1 MKAVFLGVGEAFD
14 ENYPTAS
21 ILVESKTKLLLDC
34 GYSSPPQIWKYN
46 PNPNF
51 LDVIYLTHSHADHYF
66 GLPSLITRMFVD
78 KRKKPLTII
87 CQTKDLSQ
95 LKKVFEY
102 GYKTILSRL
111 PFKLK
116 FLPIKPT
123 DKVVFKEF
131 KLSFAPTLHAIP
143 NLAIKV
149 DNNRKNLCYS
159 GDGEI
164 TPKTKQLFANTDL
177 LIHETYL
184 FDKHFPKHSSI
195 KEVINL
201 AKANNI
207 QKVALF
213 HLRRDIRQKLPQIK
227 SKLKNQAININF
239 PNPGDIISI

>member
-1 MKAVFLGVGEAFD
+1 MKTVFLGVGEAFD
-14 ENYPTAS
+14 ENYPTTS
-21 ILVESKTKLLLDC
+21 ILVKSKTKLLLDC

-46 PNPNF
+46 SNPNF
-51 LDVIYLTHSHADHYF
+51 LDAIYLTHFHADHYF

-87 CQTKDLSQ
+87 CQAKDLSQ
-95 LKKVFEY
+95 LKKVFEH
-102 GYKTILSRL
+102 GYKTILSRI
-111 PFKLK
+111 PFKLN
-116 FLPIKPT
+116 FLPIKST
-123 DKVVFKEF
+123 DKIVFKEF
-131 KLSFAPTLHAIP
+131 KLSFAPTLHSLE

-149 DNNRKNLCYS
+149 DNGKKNLCYS

-184 FDKHFPKHSSI
+184 FNQIFPMHSSI
-195 KEVINL
+195 MQVINL

-213 HLRRDIRQKLPQIK
+213 HLRRDVRQELPQIK
-227 SKLKNQAININF
+227 AKLKKEKLDIIF
-239 PNPGDIISI
+239 PEPGDIISI